1 MEELKIV
8 TVDNLHQSIISFW
21 KDNEIVISEYEDM
34 KYMILKMISGGYCF
48 SIDRDRLRD
57 AMEDIT
63 YMILPDDE
71 VSKDRVAKGL
81 EYEEDSDSEE
91 EDPNEM
97 INLMKAMGMNM
108 PGLQV
113 PQTETETE
121 SEEQP

>member
-8 TVDNLHQSIISFW
+8 TVDNLHQSIVSFQ

-34 KYMILKMISGGYCF
+34 KSMVLKMISGGYCF
-48 SIDRDRLRD
+48 SVDRDRLRD

-63 YMILPDDE
+63 FMILPDDE

-113 PQTETETE
+113 PQAETE